1 MRSTPTPR
9 STSTG
14 ISLRPICVTVG
25 GLCGSQLHTAHSGLS
40 SLRVLSLFFLF
51 RYCCSSSVTNNPNGY
66 CETGVKLY
74 LNLDNKQFTPPFC
87 RWGN

>member
-40 SLRVLSLFFLF
+40 SLRALSLFSCFAIVVAHQSQITQMGIV
-51 RYCCSSSVTNNPNGY
+51 RQV
-66 CETGVKLY
+66 
-74 LNLDNKQFTPPFC
+74 
-87 RWGN
+87 